1 MRPIFDVA
9 ESLQLGPNDLLV
21 HGPHMAKVR
30 HDTVRRLAQ
39 QEPRGGIV
47 LVSALTPTKHGEG
60 KTTVSIGLAQGLW
73 KRGRKA
79 VLALREPS
87 MGPVFGVKG
96 GGTGGGKTKVEPS
109 ADINLHFTGDMH
121 AITAANNLLAAFVD
135 NALHFRLEP
144 APDVR
149 KVTWRRVMDMNERA
163 LRHIVIGLGGSAD
176 GVPRESAF
184 DITAASEIM
193 ALLCLANDI
202 PDLKARISRLVV
214 GFDAKDKPVTAG
226 QLGATGPMAAVLR
239 DAMLPNLVQTTE
251 GVPAFVHGGPFGN
264 IAHGCNS
271 VIATRTAAALGEFVV
286 TEAGFASELGMEKF
300 FDIKCRGA
308 GLWPKAVVLVVT
320 ARAIRFHG
328 GDPDLKATGAEVRR
342 AVDLGMANVDRHVA
356 NVRRFGFEPVIAIN
370 VFDRDTEDEL
380 AAIEA
385 ACTARK
391 YAVAR
396 SNGFAR
402 GGEGTVRLAELVEQA
417 AARPTPAPNFLYPS
431 DASAAEKI
439 SAIATQL
446 YGAQDVAFGEQAI
459 KSLSRFEG
467 AGYGQLPVC
476 MAKTPLSFSH
486 EPNAGGNPPPFT
498 LHVRD
503 VALRAGAGY
512 LLALTGEVQ
521 TLPGLPKVPS
531 ATTID
536 LTDDGEIIGVQ

>member
-1 MRPIFDVA
+1 MRPILDVA
-9 ESLQLGPNDLLV
+9 ESLHLGPDDLLAF
-21 HGPHMAKVR
+21 GPHMAKLR
-30 HDTVRRLAQ
+30 QTTVRRLAGQ
-39 QEPRGGIV
+39 QSRGAIV
-47 LVSALTPTKHGEG
+47 LVTALTPTKHGEG

-73 KRGRKA
+73 KRGRRA

-96 GGTGGGKTKVEPS
+96 GGTGGGRTKVEPS

-149 KVTWRRVMDMNERA
+149 KVTWRRVLDMNERA
-163 LRHIVIGLGGSAD
+163 LRHIVIGLGGTAN

-202 PDLKARISRLVV
+202 PDLKTRISRLVV
-214 GFDAKDKPVTAG
+214 GFDAMDKPVTAG

-239 DAMLPNLVQTTE
+239 DAMLPNLVQSTE

-300 FDIKCRGA
+300 FHIKCRSS
-308 GLWPKAVVLVVT
+308 GLWPQAVVVVVT
-320 ARAIRFHG
+320 ARAVRSHG
-328 GDPDLKATGAEVRR
+328 GDPELKATGAELRR
-342 AVDLGMANVDRHVA
+342 AIELGMVNVDRHVA
-356 NVRRFGFEPVIAIN
+356 NVRRFGFEPVIALN

-380 AAIEA
+380 SALESCCAAR
-385 ACTARK
+385 T

-396 SNGFAR
+396 SDGFAR
-402 GGEGTVRLAELVEQA
+402 GGEGTVGLAELVEAA
-417 AARPTPAPNFLYPS
+417 AARATPAPRFLYPS
-431 DASAAEKI
+431 DAPAADKI
-439 SAIATQL
+439 RAIATEL
-446 YGAQDVAFGEQAI
+446 YGAKDVAFGEQATKAI
-459 KSLSRFEG
+459 ARFEA
-467 AGYGQLPVC
+467 AGHGGLPVC
-476 MAKTPLSFSH
+476 MAKTPLSFSDD
-486 EPNAGGNPPPFT
+486 PTAGGDPPPFT

-521 TLPGLPKVPS
+521 TLPGLPRIPS
-531 ATTID
+531 ATSID
-536 LTDDGEIIGVQ
+536 FSDEGEIVGVQ